1 MALGPAAGA
10 LVLGV
15 GGAAKGLQG
24 AAGAVKSGAQS
35 MQNTDSKAAYLSA
48 TKDQRHALGKAAK
61 REILAAARA
70 KRAVIAESRKEAAA
84 LKESEMVVL
93 RAQVE
98 EEERRKFVKRV
109 RRDLRAAATAKAPA
123 PAAPAPAPPLPA
135 PVARHSWAFA

>member
-48 TKDQRHALGKAAK
+48 TKDQRHALGKA
-61 REILAAARA
+61 
-70 KRAVIAESRKEAAA
+70 RAVIAESGKEAAA
-84 LKESEMVVL
+84 LKESEMAVL

-98 EEERRKFVKRV
+98 EEERKKFVKKV
-109 RRDLRAAATAKAPA
+109 RRDLRAAAKAPA
-123 PAAPAPAPPLPA
+123 TAPAPAPAPPLPA
-135 PVARHSWAFA
+135 PAARHSWAFA